1 MEKHTKEYAEKLA
14 NEYAENKSSADVFK
28 QSHSTD
34 FLNGYL
40 KAVEETNVKW
50 ISVEDRLPEENLDV
64 FCYTNV
70 GGKCVCFYKNGN
82 WRYQHNSGLIDTILN
97 ITHWMPLP
105 NKPI

>member
-40 KAVEETNVKW
+40 KAVEETNVKELRE
-50 ISVEDRLPEENLDV
+50 SVEELIKQL
-64 FCYTNV
+64 
-70 GGKCVCFYKNGN
+70 KNEHLSEYAEGYIETVESELKKN
-82 WRYQHNSGLIDTILN
+82 NALN
-97 ITHWMPLP
+97 KT
-105 NKPI
+105 KS